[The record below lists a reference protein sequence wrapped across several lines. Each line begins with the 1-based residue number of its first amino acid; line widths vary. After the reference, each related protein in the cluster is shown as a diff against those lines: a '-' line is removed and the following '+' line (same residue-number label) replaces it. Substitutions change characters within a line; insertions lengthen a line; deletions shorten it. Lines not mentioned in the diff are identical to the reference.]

1 MKNKGYYLFFLGL
14 AFFVWPLQMYAQ
26 QHNFRLQVQPA
37 RAELTGDGSDY
48 TTVVITARDSMGE
61 IDTRVNEAVQ
71 LRINAGIFQPMEVR
85 MVKGVA
91 VVNLIAP
98 VFGTPVKGANHLIY
112 FMFKFMKVFLARSGS
127 TTNPEAMQSIASKAV
142 VETIMSGTENPFT
155 MLPRKSGD
163 DYIYIVA
170 EVKGVKGKAK
180 IKVIRGEENPNGN
193 VLPGLYTG
201 KDIMGGAT
209 WTMEI
214 SSAGQGLLRAGGG
227 ESNTVLFTNEA
238 SKEMNDAL
246 GKLYGIG
253 GFRRAYL
260 GPPPSE
266 TRYVPGFDIRTM
278 GMETPYLP
286 MPKNGVFIY
295 VPPILLEYQGS
306 LSGPESRPTEDKP
319 GSLEKV
325 FVEVVGNQLIGDG
338 KSQTTALF
346 RYLDEKGRPVAGKRI
361 TWKVDAS
368 VKIIQSDHTTNAN
381 GEARAILQAPVL
393 KTEKAELGSTLD
405 YKDASVLYELKVLYP
420 SGKKTNDYASTLF
433 SIYKTIE
440 RKIRIVK
447 PGFEI
452 EPIKVLLP
460 LIRNYTFESEVFALI
475 EPFKLPSI
483 PDRFSVFDAAVV
495 LESDKFDEGFFRSD
509 ISLLKKNKKD
519 FAGKV
524 RDIARGFVGFT
535 DKSGRFKMKVGKGSE
550 KVIKIEPFEVKLS
563 DLTGRRKGSLLSVI
577 DLMNDDSFTAHVRD
591 AFYKIDRELCQEE
604 YIKAV
609 YLEEKLHILGGLMT
623 HANNASKYMGD
634 TNEELLT
641 KAWEAIGLLAAWA
654 NEKWKISEFAGKKL
668 EPYTKKLEDLK
679 KKAGDRSGY
688 NQVAKKID
696 DLKQKLDS
704 SLVNKITGYSYKQG
718 VSGLIKRFLYTSLSN
733 PDDRKGARMKCSKKY
748 YEMMGEAGNSLVAN
762 YLQSYI
768 DTMSSA
774 LSDYLVPASAKK
786 FKKGF
791 DKAIE
796 ENLTNPYEENIGK
809 PISEATDVKTRIKKA
824 MIGAYYASLKT
835 DIRRY
840 LNLEPQKVHLVYD
853 ELRPVML
860 DRSKDL
866 GTYYLSV
873 ANWRYN
879 GEMALAYKDLFA
891 DIVLKGAVIIA
902 GWQTG
907 QFWEIPAHLEKIEK
921 AKKALNTVYTATAL
935 ANEIYT
941 YNQLWAE
948 ASSAFVY
955 ANHMI
960 YRGRPGAGTESILSF
975 NIQWPGF
982 IRQAYAAD
990 IPITLPGIFPL
1001 NDQGLDIINDDD
1013 VLNKLKNMYTGLD
1026 EMEDWLE
1033 VHLPDLLRLAVDEP
1047 EKVSAFFDKADMY
1060 ANEVHTTGILALAL
1074 IDNPESEDLL
1084 QAFANQ
1090 SKSAAKTGKELSDAS
1105 QVVIRGLD
1113 TLPKSVNIP
1122 GRISPQTLSLNYKSV
1137 LLAVA
1142 ALFFVLG
1149 IIYLFVRRKRI
1160 SQKSRHPVKPQGTQ
1174 QEIVLGEIKAE
1185 ANNIA
1190 RVGQTLPKFCPQ
1202 CGNALKPGAKFC
1214 SKCGHKFTNQ

>member
-1 MKNKGYYLFFLGL
+1 MRYKNLYLVFLGL
-14 AFFVWPLQMYAQ
+14 VFFAWPLQMVAQ
-26 QHNFRLQVQPA
+26 QNSFRLQVQPA

-61 IDTRVNEAVQ
+61 IDTRVNGALQ
-71 LRINAGIFQPMEVR
+71 LRINAGILQPMDVR

-112 FMFKFMKVFLARSGS
+112 FMFKFMKVFTARSGS
-127 TTNPEAMQSIASKAV
+127 TTNPDAMKSIASKAV
-142 VETIMSGTENPFT
+142 METLLSGTENPFT
-155 MLPRKSGD
+155 MLPGKNGED
-163 DYIYIVA
+163 FIYIVA
-170 EVKGVKGKAK
+170 EMNGVKGKAK
-180 IKVIRGEENPNGN
+180 IKLLKGEENPNGSI
-193 VLPGLYTG
+193 LPGIYVG

-214 SSAGQGLLRAGGG
+214 TSAGQGFLRAGGG
-227 ESNTVLFTNEA
+227 ESNTVLFTNDA

-266 TRYVPGFDIRTM
+266 TRYVPNFDIRTM

-295 VPPILLEYQGS
+295 VPPILLEYQGNS
-306 LSGPESRPTEDKP
+306 NGTGSRPVEEKP
-319 GSLEKV
+319 RSLEKI

-346 RYLDEKGRPVAGKRI
+346 RYLDEKGKPVAGKRI
-361 TWKVDAS
+361 TWKVDSS
-368 VKIIQSDHTTNAN
+368 VKILQAENTTNAN

-393 KTEKAELGSTLD
+393 KTEKAELGSTLE
-405 YKDASVLYELKVLYP
+405 YKDPSVLYELKVLYQ
-420 SGKKTNDYASTLF
+420 SGTMKNDYASTIF

-563 DLTGRRKGSLLSVI
+563 DLTGRRKGSLLNVI
-577 DLMNDDSFTAHVRD
+577 DLINDESFTAHVRD

-604 YIKAV
+604 YLKAV

-641 KAWEAIGLLAAWA
+641 KAWEAISMLAEWA
-654 NEKWKISEFAGKKL
+654 NEKWKISKFASKKL

-679 KKAGDRSGY
+679 KKAGDRVGY
-688 NQVAKKID
+688 NQAAKAID

-718 VSGLIKRFLYTSLSN
+718 VSGLIKRFLYTKLSN
-733 PDDRKGARMKCSKKY
+733 PDDRKGARMKCTKQY
-748 YEMMGEAGNSLVAN
+748 YELMGEAGNSLVAN
-762 YLQSYI
+762 YLQAYI

-809 PISEATDVKTRIKKA
+809 PLSEATDVKTRIKKA

-835 DIRRY
+835 DIQRY
-840 LNLEPQKVHLVYD
+840 LNLEPEKIHGVYD

-879 GEMALAYKDLFA
+879 SEMAVAYKDLFA

-907 QFWEIPAHLEKIEK
+907 QFWEIPGHLEKIEK
-921 AKKALNTVYTATAL
+921 AKKALNAVYTATAL
-935 ANEIYT
+935 ANEIYS

-955 ANHMI
+955 ANHLI
-960 YRGRPGAGTESILSF
+960 YRGRPGAGTKSILSADF
-975 NIQWPGF
+975 HWPD
-982 IRQAYAAD
+982 IVPHAYAAVV
-990 IPITLPGIFPL
+990 PLSLPGIYPL
-1001 NDQGLDIINDDD
+1001 NEGGLDILNDKD
-1013 VLNKLKNMYTGLD
+1013 VLDKLKNMYTGLE
-1026 EMEDWLE
+1026 EMEAWIE
-1033 VHLPDLLRLAVDEP
+1033 MQLPFLLQMSIDEP
-1047 EKVSAFFDKADMY
+1047 ERVSAFLEKADNY
-1060 ANEVHTTGILALAL
+1060 ADGVHTTGILALAL
-1074 IDNPESEDLL
+1074 IDNPESDHLL
-1084 QAFANQ
+1084 RAFLEQ
-1090 SKSAAKTGKELSDAS
+1090 SKTAARLGKDLTEGSR
-1105 QVVIRGLD
+1105 IIIKGLD
-1113 TLPKSVNIP
+1113 QLEKNANTPANGIIVGQSIHYIYFILAAVSL
-1122 GRISPQTLSLNYKSV
+1122 IS
-1137 LLAVA
+1137 LLAA
-1142 ALFFVLG
+1142 WYILN
-1149 IIYLFVRRKRI
+1149 RKKRKRNKIQDSEKI
-1160 SQKSRHPVKPQGTQ
+1160 SAKES
-1174 QEIVLGEIKAE
+1174 EIVQPGIRPEQQKE
-1185 ANNIA
+1185 SKWEQN
-1190 RVGQTLPKFCPQ
+1190 RPKFCPQ
-1202 CGNALKPGAKFC
+1202 CGNI
-1214 SKCGHKFTNQ
+1214 GHKTKRTNNFAEKIA

>member
-1 MKNKGYYLFFLGL
+1 MRYKSLYLLFLGL
-14 AFFVWPLQMYAQ
+14 LFFAWPSQVFTQ
-26 QHNFRLQVQPA
+26 QNSFRLQVQPA
-37 RAELTGDGSDY
+37 RAELKGDGSDY

-61 IDTRVNEAVQ
+61 IDTRVNGALQ
-71 LRINAGIFQPMEVR
+71 LRINAGILQPMDVR
-85 MVKGVA
+85 MVNGVA

-112 FMFKFMKVFLARSGS
+112 FMFKFMRVFTARSGS
-127 TTNPEAMQSIASKAV
+127 TTNPDAMKSIASKAV
-142 VETIMSGTENPFT
+142 METLLSGTENPFT
-155 MLPRKSGD
+155 MLPGKKGED
-163 DYIYIVA
+163 FIYIVA
-170 EVKGVKGKAK
+170 EMNGVKGKAK
-180 IKVIRGEENPNGN
+180 IKLLKGEENPNGSI
-193 VLPGLYTG
+193 LPGIYVG

-214 SSAGQGLLRAGGG
+214 TSAGQGFLRAGGG
-227 ESNTVLFTNEA
+227 ESNTVLFTNDA

-266 TRYVPGFDIRTM
+266 TRYVPNFDIRTM

-295 VPPILLEYQGS
+295 VPPILLEYQGNS
-306 LSGPESRPTEDKP
+306 DATGSRPVEEKP
-319 GSLEKV
+319 RSLEKI

-346 RYLDEKGRPVAGKRI
+346 RYLDEKGKPVAGKRI
-361 TWKVDAS
+361 TWKVDSS
-368 VKIIQSDHTTNAN
+368 VKILQAENTTNAN

-393 KTEKAELGSTLD
+393 KTEKAELGSTLE
-405 YKDASVLYELKVLYP
+405 YKDPSVLYELKVLYQ
-420 SGKKTNDYASTLF
+420 SGTMKNDYASTIF

-577 DLMNDDSFTAHVRD
+577 DLMNDDSFTALVRD
-591 AFYKIDRELCQEE
+591 VFYKIDKELCQEE
-604 YIKAV
+604 YLKAV

-641 KAWEAIGLLAAWA
+641 KAWEAIAMMAEWA

-679 KKAGDRSGY
+679 KKAGDRVGY
-688 NQVAKKID
+688 NQAAKTIE

-733 PDDRKGARMKCSKKY
+733 PDDRKGARMKCTKKY
-748 YEMMGEAGNSLVAN
+748 YELMGETGNKLVAN
-762 YLQSYI
+762 YLQAYI
-768 DTMSSA
+768 DTMSSV

-791 DKAIE
+791 DKAISD
-796 ENLTNPYEENIGK
+796 NLTDPYEENIGK
-809 PISEATDVKTRIKKA
+809 PISQATDVKSRIKKA
-824 MIGAYYASLKT
+824 MIGAYYASLKK
-835 DIRRY
+835 DIMYY
-840 LNLEPQKVHLVYD
+840 LNLEPEKIHVVYD
-853 ELRPVML
+853 DLRPVML

-879 GEMALAYKDLFA
+879 SEMAVAYKDLFA

-907 QFWEIPAHLEKIEK
+907 QFWEIPGHLEKIEK
-921 AKKALNTVYTATAL
+921 AKKALNAVYTATAL
-935 ANEIYT
+935 VNEIYS

-948 ASSAFVY
+948 ASSAFVF
-955 ANHMI
+955 ANQMI
-960 YRGRPGAGTESILSF
+960 SRGRSASDPKLSF
-975 NIQWPGF
+975 DIHWSGV
-982 IRQAYAAD
+982 IRKAYAAD
-990 IPITLPGIFPL
+990 VTPSLPGIFL
-1001 NDQGLDIINDDD
+1001 INDEGLDIINDKD
-1013 VLNKLKNMYTGLD
+1013 VLDKLKNMYSGLD
-1026 EMEDWLE
+1026 ELDRWIETNLPNLIWLSI
-1033 VHLPDLLRLAVDEP
+1033 DEP
-1047 EKVSAFFDKADMY
+1047 EKVTSFFDKSDRY
-1060 ANEVHTTGILALAL
+1060 ANAVNTTGILTLAL
-1074 IDNPESEDLL
+1074 FDNPESDELL
-1084 QAFANQ
+1084 QAFVNQ
-1090 SKSAAKTGKELSDAS
+1090 SKSLAKTGKEVADAS

-1113 TLPKSVNIP
+1113 ALPTNTDIPTGIVTKTLSSDYVYLLLGAATLSFLLVFIFIFVRKKRKSRKRNLNNEQPDKQIATTRKFMNLEPGKEVPMRQALPK
-1122 GRISPQTLSLNYKSV
+1122 Y
-1137 LLAVA
+1137 
-1142 ALFFVLG
+1142 
-1149 IIYLFVRRKRI
+1149 
-1160 SQKSRHPVKPQGTQ
+1160 
-1174 QEIVLGEIKAE
+1174 
-1185 ANNIA
+1185 
-1190 RVGQTLPKFCPQ
+1190 CPQ
-1202 CGNALKPGAKFC
+1202 CGNSLKPGVKFC
-1214 SKCGHKFTNQ
+1214 GKCGHNFSNQ